1 MIDRRRFVQSM
12 VVLGAAARIRPVT
25 VLLAQP
31 PSGDVRDLAD
41 AALDAARKAGASY
54 ADIRINRY
62 RNQFI
67 FTRDRRVQ
75 NIVNTE
81 DYGFGV
87 RVIAG
92 GTWGFASSSVVTADE
107 IAKVAAQA
115 VGIAKANAAINAE
128 PVKLAPVDAYN
139 ETWNTPVAKNPFEMP
154 LQPKLDLL
162 LQINEEALKVPGAS
176 FVSASMLFVNEHK
189 YFASTEGSH
198 IEQSLMR
205 SYPSFSVTAV
215 NRASGKF
222 YSRDSLAAPTGMGYE
237 YVESYPLLQEAKVA
251 AEEAVAMH
259 KAKPVQPGQKTL
271 ILHPTNLWLTI
282 HESVGHPTELDR
294 ALGYEA
300 NFAGTSFL
308 TTDKLGTFAFG
319 SKLVNIIADK
329 TQERGMAT
337 CGFDDDGVK
346 TTRWP
351 LIKDG
356 VFVDYQTTR
365 DQAHLI
371 NQKASHGCSYA
382 DNWSSVPFQRMPNV
396 SLQPGDKD
404 LSEQDILSA
413 TDDGIY
419 IKGDGSYSID
429 HQRYN
434 FQFSGQTFWEV
445 KGGKITT
452 QLRDVAYQSN
462 TPEFWKSCDLLGGQ
476 STYLLGG
483 RVQRRQG
490 SAHPDQLGQPRLP
503 DRAVRARQHPEHRA
517 LTLARHEPGGRSDH
531 DLDTRTGQGTDRPG
545 ARLQQG
551 RDRPPSR

>member
-1 MIDRRRFVQSM
+1 MIDRRQFVQSM
-12 VVLGAAARIRPVT
+12 MVLGAAAGVRPSS
-25 VLLAQP
+25 LLFASP
-31 PSGDVRDLAD
+31 PAGELRNLAD

-87 RVIAG
+87 RVIVD
-92 GTWGFASSSVVTADE
+92 GTWGFSSSSVVTKE
-107 IAKVAAQA
+107 GIARVAAEA
-115 VGIAKANAAINAE
+115 ATIARANRKINAE
-128 PVKLAPVDAYN
+128 PVRLAPVEAYD
-139 ETWNTPVAKNPFEMP
+139 TSWNTPVKKNPFDMP

-162 LQINEEALKVPGAS
+162 LQINDAALKVPGAS
-176 FVSASMLFVNEHK
+176 FVSAFMQFVNEQK
-189 YFASTEGSH
+189 YFASTDGSH
-198 IEQSLMR
+198 IEQSLIR
-205 SYPSFSVTAV
+205 SYPSLTVTAV
-215 NRASGKF
+215 DRATGKF
-222 YSRDSLAAPTGMGYE
+222 YSRNALTAPMGMGYE
-237 YVESYPLLQEAKVA
+237 YVESYPLLEEATTA
-251 AEEAVAMH
+251 AVEAVAMH
-259 KAKPVQPGQKTL
+259 KAKPVAAGQKTL

-300 NFAGTSFL
+300 NYAGTSFL
-308 TTDKLGTFAFG
+308 TTDKLGKFEFG
-319 SKLVNIIADK
+319 SKMVNIVADK
-329 TQERGMAT
+329 TQTNGMAT
-337 CGFDDDGVK
+337 CGYDDDGVK
-346 TTRWP
+346 TTSWH

-356 VFVDYQTTR
+356 LFVDYQTTR

-382 DNWSSVPFQRMPNV
+382 DNWSSIPFQRMPNV

-404 LSEQDILSA
+404 VSEQDIIGA

-419 IKGDGSYSID
+419 IKGDASYSID

-445 KGGKITT
+445 KNGKITT

-462 TPEFWKSCDLLGGQ
+462 TPEFWKSCDMLGGK

-483 RVQRRQG
+483 AFSDG
-490 SAHPDQLGQPRLP
+490 KGQPGQSNSVSHGCP
-503 DRAVRARQHPEHRA
+503 IARF
-517 LTLARHEPGGRSDH
+517 ARVNVLNTGR
-531 DLDTRTGQGTDRPG
+531 
-545 ARLQQG
+545 
-551 RDRPPSR
+551 

>member
-12 VVLGAAARIRPVT
+12 LALGAATGVRPST
-25 VLLAQP
+25 ILLARP
-31 PSGDVRDLAD
+31 PADELRDLAD
-41 AALDAARKAGASY
+41 AALSGARRAGASY

-87 RVIAG
+87 RVIVD
-92 GTWGFASSSVVTADE
+92 GTWGFASSSNVTKEE
-107 IAKVAAQA
+107 IARVAGQA
-115 VGIAKANAAINAE
+115 VTIAKANKAINVE
-128 PVKLAPVDAYN
+128 PVRLAPVESY
-139 ETWNTPVAKNPFEMP
+139 EGTWNTPVVKNPFEMS

-162 LQINEEALKVPGAS
+162 LQIHEEALKVPGAT
-176 FVSASMLFVNEHK
+176 FVSAFMQFVNEHK

-198 IEQSLMR
+198 IEQSLVR

-215 NRASGKF
+215 DRESGKF
-222 YSRDSLAAPTGMGYE
+222 YSRNSLTAPMGMGYE
-237 YVESYPLLQEAKVA
+237 YVESYPLLKEARVA

-259 KAKPVQPGQKTL
+259 KAKPVQAGQKAL

-300 NFAGTSFL
+300 NYAGTSFL
-308 TTDKLGTFAFG
+308 TTDKLGKFEFG
-319 SKLVNIIADK
+319 SKIVSIMADK
-329 TQERGMAT
+329 TQDHGMAT
-337 CGFDDDGVK
+337 CGYDDDGVK

-351 LIKDG
+351 LIKNG
-356 VFVDYQTTR
+356 IFVDYQTTR

-371 NQKASHGCSYA
+371 GQNASHGCSYA
-382 DNWSSVPFQRMPNV
+382 DNWASVPFQRMPNV
-396 SLQPGDKD
+396 SLEPGEKD
-404 LSEQDILSA
+404 VSEQDIIGA

-445 KGGKITT
+445 KNGKITA

-462 TPEFWKSCDLLGGQ
+462 TPEFWKSCDMLGGR

-483 RVQRRQG
+483 AFSDG
-490 SAHPDQLGQPRLP
+490 KGQPAQINSVSHGCP
-503 DRAVRARQHPEHRA
+503 VARF
-517 LTLARHEPGGRSDH
+517 ARVNI
-531 DLDTRTGQGTDRPG
+531 LNT
-545 ARLQQG
+545 AR
-551 RDRPPSR
+551 